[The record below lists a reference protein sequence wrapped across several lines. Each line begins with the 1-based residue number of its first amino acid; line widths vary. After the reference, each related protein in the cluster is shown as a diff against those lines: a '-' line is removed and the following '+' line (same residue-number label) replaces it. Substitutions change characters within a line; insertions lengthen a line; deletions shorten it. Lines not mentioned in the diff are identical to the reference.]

1 MEGLNP
7 LFKMIHDY
15 VNVHLPEERKLSAHT
30 VRSYKKALELLVD
43 FVKGER
49 GIPLSGVTF
58 DMIDRTTLSAFLD
71 HLERDRGCSVATRN
85 QRLKCIRSFYSYAA
99 REDVALVCHLD
110 EVSKVRPAKE
120 GDGVVGHMR
129 EGAVQ
134 SVLDQPDT
142 STDIGL
148 RDATLMLFLYKTG
161 ARVQELVDV
170 RICDLRLGP
179 DASVVLHGKG
189 GKSRAVPLLDDVA
202 ENLKGYLER
211 FHAGEG
217 AHSRARLFYPLRAKG
232 KRRMTEQN
240 VRGITAKYG
249 AMARASNPE
258 VPERVHPHLF
268 RHSWAM
274 ALVRAGVEFALIQQW
289 LGHAQ
294 LETTLVYARADTEME
309 RRELEK
315 SVPEDSP
322 LKPFL
327 NAERYT
333 IDDDELLKRLVG
345 LK

>member
-7 LFKMIHDY
+7 LFKLIHDY
-15 VNVHLPEERKLSAHT
+15 INVHLPGERKLSEHT

-43 FVKGER
+43 FVKETR
-49 GIPLSGVTF
+49 GVPLAEVTF
-58 DMIDRTTLSAFLD
+58 DMIDRGALSAFLD
-71 HLERDRGCSVATRN
+71 HLERDRGNSVSTRN
-85 QRLKCIRSFYSYAA
+85 QRLKCIHAFYAYAA
-99 REDVALVCHLD
+99 REDVSLVCHLD
-110 EVSKVRPAKE
+110 EVTKVRAAKE
-120 GDGVVGHMR
+120 EDGIVEYMR

-142 STDIGL
+142 ADDIGL
-148 RDATLMLFLYKTG
+148 RDAMLMLFLYKTG

-170 RICDLRLGP
+170 RICDLRLGKE
-179 DASVVLHGKG
+179 ASVVLHGKG
-189 GKSRAVPLLDDVA
+189 NKARAVPLLADVA
-202 ENLKGYLER
+202 ENLDGYLAR
-211 FHAGEG
+211 FHSGEG
-217 AHSRARLFYPLRAKG
+217 PHSQAHLFYTVRGG
-232 KRRMTEQN
+232 KKKRMTEQN
-240 VRGITAKYG
+240 VRELTAKYG
-249 AMARASNPE
+249 ALARTSNPE

-274 ALVRAGVEFALIQQW
+274 ALLRAGVELTLIQQW

-333 IDDDELLKRLVG
+333 VDDDELLKRLVG